1 LKVFNISSSSLSLA
15 SNVSVEGGRFTA
27 LSPEPWLGIKAD
39 GLFEN
44 GALQK
49 GVWIELIY
57 SSSYFDK
64 PVRPILRCIM
74 QDNHHDEILPAP
86 VFGRAIWRGYVPA
99 GTVSLQISPINQ
111 LGSLSFRIESL
122 RVMSRAEVLARA
134 FVKRPRKAVLGL
146 LSRIGGY
153 RYLAHVNLRHALG
166 ATPFADY
173 DAWRKQR
180 LRAFE
185 SNGFDGGIVCDTPI
199 ILMCE
204 CDATH
209 KDWVLKFIRE
219 LQAQPYKYW
228 QLYVSGVDVFDVK
241 DVRVRFDNSPH
252 PILLSKAV
260 IEHKWEREEE
270 QDALVMNVPVGAR
283 LAPYALSVLAHAAF
297 EHSKVDV
304 FYADCDEINAQGK
317 HHTPRFLP
325 DFDPLLFESND
336 YLGEAVCVRARVLG
350 DLTLAE
356 LREKLPTM
364 NLPVEAYCH
373 VARVVMSVC
382 GYNAQKKPLSPP
394 VGYPLPQGERAVNH
408 KHRDREIC
416 TSPLAGE
423 GVRRTGEGYITRASI
438 IIPTKNQFTVF
449 KRCIESIIKFSNMS
463 LVELIIV
470 DNGSSEPDAVTYLKA
485 LEAQGFK
492 VLYRPEPFNFSK
504 LCNYGAAIASAD
516 FLIFLNNDTE
526 ITHEN
531 WIERLVYFASHPHV
545 GAVGAK
551 LLYADRR
558 LQHGGVILGLDG
570 RAGHFERLIG
580 EHDAGYFGRLN
591 APHEIATVTGACL
604 AVETSKFQAIG
615 GFDEVNLPVDLND
628 IDLCLRLVEKGW
640 KCVLASDV
648 VILHH
653 ESVSRSGSWRPD
665 EVYSLER
672 TYFKKRWIHELR
684 TSPSFH
690 PALTLEGFR
699 AALG

>member
-1 LKVFNISSSSLSLA
+1 LKGVNFRPFL
-15 SNVSVEGGRFTA
+15 NVNGSIETFTA

-44 GALQK
+44 GSLQK

-64 PVRPILRCIM
+64 PVRSILRCVL

-99 GTVSLQISPINQ
+99 GTVSLQISPTNQ
-111 LGSLSFRIESL
+111 LGSFSFRIESL

-134 FVKRPRKAVLGL
+134 FMKRPRKAVLGL

-260 IEHKWEREEE
+260 IEHKLEREEE

-325 DFDPLLFESND
+325 DFDPLLFKSQD
-336 YLGEAVCVRARVLG
+336 YLGEAFCVRARLLG
-350 DLTLAE
+350 DLTLVE

-364 NLPVEAYCH
+364 NLPCDAYYH
-373 VARVVMSVC
+373 VARVVMSVPE
-382 GYNAQKKPLSPP
+382 GANKSLPLTRPFRTPSPA
-394 VGYPLPQGERAVNH
+394 R
-408 KHRDREIC
+408 
-416 TSPLAGE
+416 GE
-423 GVRRTGEGYITRASI
+423 GKRKSISI
-438 IIPTKNQFTVF
+438 IIPTKDQYGVF
-449 KRCIESIIKFSNMS
+449 KRCIESIVKFSDMS

-504 LCNYGAAIASAD
+504 LCNAGAAIASAD
-516 FLIFLNNDTE
+516 FLVFLNNDTE

-531 WIERLVYFASHPHV
+531 WIERLVYFASQPHV

-628 IDLCLRLVEKGW
+628 IDLCLRLAEKGW
-640 KCVLASDV
+640 SCLFASDV

-653 ESVSRSGSWRPD
+653 ESVSRVGSWRPD

-672 TYFKKRWIHELR
+672 NYFKKRWIHELR
-684 TSPSFH
+684 TSPNFH